1 MENTMPHAPL
11 QTFIIYARADE
22 AHKNELLRHLKGT
35 LIASGDLRVWQDG
48 NLLPGEDWE
57 KSIKKNLKNSG
68 LVLVLVSSDSLGSDF
83 INTEELRMA
92 LEQRSEGRTT
102 VVPIILR
109 SCLWSSHPILRGLQG
124 LPKNMKPVKSYADP
138 DEAWTE
144 VLEGLERILVE
155 IREKIEHPE
164 EKPPAPPPPLA
175 EDPAEEAAWKMAI
188 RLDVEAAY
196 RHYLED
202 FPKGKYAA
210 EAQKRIAALTAKVIM
225 PQLEIPE
232 PQPLIRDCPDCPEM
246 VFVKG
251 GTFMMGSEDGEEEEK
266 PVHQVTLL
274 DFYIGKYPVTFEE
287 YDRFCEATKHPS
299 PKDVAWRRG
308 RYPVIKINWEDATE
322 YCIWLS
328 EKTKKKYRLPTEAE
342 WEFAARGG
350 VKSRGFK
357 FSNKTD
363 SKEIKFEKNLHTQ
376 THIVSKNPPNELG
389 LFDMIGG
396 NVWEW
401 CSDLFEDYSNRVQKK
416 FPEYSRDHYHDRIVR
431 SGGFF
436 LDARGTRFAYRWHY
450 EPTMRFDSL
459 GFRLALSL
467 AN

>member
-1 MENTMPHAPL
+1 MPHAPL

-57 KSIKKNLKNSG
+57 KSIKRNLKQSD

-92 LEQRSEGRTT
+92 LEQRAEGRTT

-144 VLEGLERILVE
+144 VLEGLERILLE
-155 IREKIEHPE
+155 IREKSELPKE
-164 EKPPAPPPPLA
+164 NLPTPTLPPA
-175 EDPAEEAAWKMAI
+175 ESPAEEAAWKMAA
-188 RLDVEAAY
+188 RLDAEAAY

-202 FPKGKYAA
+202 FPKGKYNQ
-210 EAQKRIAALTAKVIM
+210 EARKRLI
-225 PQLEIPE
+225 EITPKE
-232 PQPLIRDCPDCPEM
+232 ILQPKLVVGGPLQILRDCPDCPEM

-251 GTFMMGSEDGEEEEK
+251 GTFMMGSEDGEVVEI
-266 PVHQVTLL
+266 PIRQVTLS

-287 YDRFCEATKHPS
+287 YDCFCEATKHPK
-299 PKDVAWRRG
+299 PKVAWGRG
-308 RYPVIKINWEDATE
+308 RCPVININWEDANA

-350 VKSRGFK
+350 VKSKGFK
-357 FSNKTD
+357 FGNKTD
-363 SKEIKFEKNLHTQ
+363 SKEIKFEKNLHMPTR
-376 THIVSKNPPNELG
+376 IVGENPPNELG

-401 CSDLFEDYSNRVQKK
+401 CSDLFGDYPNRVQKN
-416 FPEYSRDHYHDRIVR
+416 FPEYSRDYYHDRIVR
-431 SGGFF
+431 SGGYF
-436 LDARGTRFAYRWHY
+436 LDAKGTRFAYRWHY
-450 EPTMRFDSL
+450 KPTLRIDSV

-467 AN
+467 AT